1 MEQRGLRVLE
11 NDTTFFNKVSKTLTK
26 LLTPTKIGVN
36 SILINLKRNNVLKFY
51 EQLEKVKESNDVTK
65 KEQIQNR
72 YEESYT
78 LYLESID
85 KYIMDSVYKKVK
97 NGIAS
102 SFEKE
107 ALANYYNVVHLK
119 DKEYLEYKYRKQKF
133 LIELDYDGIESSGKE
148 KLLEKFQPIYI
159 EKIDGLYKGIL
170 KNYSIKLAD
179 GIKDR
184 VSNKVEIYRNIFTT
198 LEEYIKNILPIKLEL
213 DKENENYDKIIK
225 EYEEYEKFNVG
236 KLDERDFLEKNM
248 ILLGLSRILFTH
260 SLPLVAA
267 EQCYNKLLRDTRKL
281 IGDTKKESK
290 KEDIYTMLL
299 KLIEDYNVKLL
310 STKVY
315 WENQE
320 EREMYKKFWTAYSST
335 KNEEEKEIL
344 CLRRE
349 LYELQKD
356 EERNSKIIKFYRNK
370 LVEFGK
376 MRVLK
381 NKFKLIESVKY
392 IKKK

>member
-26 LLTPTKIGVN
+26 ILTPTKLGVN
-36 SILINLKRNNVLKFY
+36 SILITLKRNNVIKFY
-51 EQLEKVKESNDVTK
+51 EQSIKLKESNDVEK

-97 NGIAS
+97 NGMAS
-102 SFEKE
+102 SFEKD

-133 LIELDYDGIESSGKE
+133 LIELDFDGIENS
-148 KLLEKFQPIYI
+148 LIFIVLEKFKPIYV
-159 EKIDGLYKGIL
+159 EKMDALYKGIL

-179 GIKDR
+179 GIKGK

-198 LEEYIKNILPIKLEL
+198 LEEYIKNILSLKLEL
-213 DKENENYDKIIK
+213 DQDNENYDKILR

-281 IGDTKKESK
+281 IVDTKKESK
-290 KEDIYTMLL
+290 KEDVYRMLL

-320 EREMYKKFWTAYSST
+320 EREAYKKFWSQYSTAVS
-335 KNEEEKEIL
+335 EEEKEIL

-349 LYELQKD
+349 ISELESNEK
-356 EERNSKIIKFYRNK
+356 NIKIIKFYKNK

-376 MRVLK
+376 MRLLK
-381 NKFKLIESVKY
+381 DKCKTIENVKY

>member
-51 EQLEKVKESNDVTK
+51 EQLEKAKESNDVTK

-107 ALANYYNVVHLK
+107 ALANYYNVIHLK

-133 LIELDYDGIESSGKE
+133 LIELDYDGIENSGKE
-148 KLLEKFQPIYI
+148 KILEKFQPIYI

-281 IGDTKKESK
+281 IVDTKKESK
-290 KEDIYTMLL
+290 KEDVYRMLL

-320 EREMYKKFWTAYSST
+320 EREMYKKFWTSYSST
-335 KNEEEKEIL
+335 KNEDEKEIL

-381 NKFKLIESVKY
+381 NEFKLVENVKY

>member
-26 LLTPTKIGVN
+26 ILTPTKLGVN
-36 SILINLKRNNVLKFY
+36 SILITLKRNNVIKFY
-51 EQLEKVKESNDVTK
+51 EQLVKVKESNDVDK

-97 NGIAS
+97 NGMAS
-102 SFEKE
+102 SFEKD

-133 LIELDYDGIESSGKE
+133 LIELDYDGIENSGKE
-148 KLLEKFQPIYI
+148 KVLEKFKPIYV
-159 EKIDGLYKGIL
+159 EKMDALYKGIL

-179 GIKDR
+179 GIKGK

-198 LEEYIKNILPIKLEL
+198 LEEYIKNILALKLEL
-213 DKENENYDKIIK
+213 DQCNENYDKILR
-225 EYEEYEKFNVG
+225 EYEEYEQFNVG

-281 IGDTKKESK
+281 IVDTKKESK
-290 KEDIYTMLL
+290 KEDVYKMLL

-320 EREMYKKFWTAYSST
+320 ERENYKKFWSKYSTAT
-335 KNEEEKEIL
+335 TETEKEIL

-349 LYELQKD
+349 IAELEANEK
-356 EERNSKIIKFYRNK
+356 NSKIIKFYKNK
-370 LVEFGK
+370 LVEFGVMK
-376 MRVLK
+376 VLK
-381 NKFKLIESVKY
+381 DKCKTIENIKY
-392 IKKK
+392 TKKK